1 MTLFFRYN
9 CVPISSSKVSVTVSI
24 FPRSLQRLTE
34 MCGEQNIS
42 LGSPEIPVVNLCPA
56 NKQALVAR

>member
-1 MTLFFRYN
+1 MYTFRFN
-9 CVPISSSKVSVTVSI
+9 CVPVSSSQISITVSI

-34 MCGEQNIS
+34 LCGEQNIS
-42 LGSPEIPVVNLCPA
+42 LASPEIPVVNLLPA